1 MGKNGD
7 FMKYALVILCGGNS
21 SHMGTDKALLPFGD
35 TCLLEYLVTKFQ
47 PYFSTIY
54 LSVKRKGDYVHLS
67 LPVTE
72 IANIYPNAGPMSGI
86 FSGLSMM
93 DEDAAFFMS
102 MDTPFLEPE
111 IGIALLDHLNDADIC
126 AIEGEEA
133 YPDTSTGAY
142 SKNCITTIGKCLLL
156 HRLTFEGLK
165 EQVTTAYLSKE
176 DLLSCTDTPLD
187 AQFFHMQTRKDY
199 YQALKRLN
207 LI

>member
-47 PYFSTIY
+47 PYFFTIY

-72 IANIYPNAGPMSGI
+72 IADIHSNAGPMSGI

-93 DEDAAFFMS
+93 DEDAAFLCRW
-102 MDTPFLEPE
+102 TRLLEPE

-133 YPDTSTGAY
+133 YPDTSDR
-142 SKNCITTIGKCLLL
+142 CLFQELY
-156 HRLTFEGLK
+156 HNRREMSALTP
-165 EQVTTAYLSKE
+165 S
-176 DLLSCTDTPLD
+176 DL
-187 AQFFHMQTRKDY
+187 
-199 YQALKRLN
+199 
-207 LI
+207 